1 MTDEWLY
8 PLILKE
14 EEDFLNKKILDDE
27 GDIFID
33 KGINDYFD
41 QNGF

>member
-8 PLILKE
+8 PLILQE
-14 EEDFLNKKILDDE
+14 EEDFLNNKILDNE